1 MRIFTLAS
9 LSLALATPALAGPK
23 VGDKPPTVK
32 IGGESGGLI
41 SGKEWSSD
49 SLKGKIWA
57 FFYVDPDEKD
67 ANEALETALA
77 DQKFPAAKYAS
88 TAVINMDATWLP
100 NAAIASS
107 LESKQEKY
115 PDTVYVKDLKRVL
128 VKEWKMTD
136 DSYDVLVFDKQ
147 GKVLFAKD
155 GKFAKSD
162 IDAMIDMIKKNL
174 DQTP

>member
-1 MRIFTLAS
+1 MRFLMLS
-9 LSLALATPALAGPK
+9 LSLALSSPALAGPK
-23 VGDKPPTVK
+23 VGEKPPTVK
-32 IGGESGGLI
+32 IGGENGGLI

-49 SLKGKIWA
+49 TLKGRIWA
-57 FFYVDPDEKD
+57 VFYVDPDEKD

-77 DQKFPAAKYAS
+77 DQKFPKEKYAS
-88 TAVINMDATWLP
+88 TAIINMDATWLP

-147 GKVLFAKD
+147 GKILFAKD
-155 GKFAKSD
+155 GKFAKAD
-162 IDAMIDMIKKNL
+162 IDALIDTIKKNL
-174 DQTP
+174 DQAP